1 LAFIFNAQAAGFFT
15 MNIAKSVVCGM
26 MLLVTG
32 ALSGCETTPF
42 SRNDEVPVVEAGNGG
57 IVQEVQP
64 MEPMAPMDPIAPE
77 GLPLSTNTRFADIPL
92 PLGAKEDLDRTYV
105 FESQGFRVGRM
116 VYTSRD
122 TVSEVA
128 QFYIRECPVADWK
141 LNSAVQAEGVQ
152 LQFSKGSERLDVS
165 VQSPGVGRA
174 TVLILHLTPMEGAGV
189 N

>member
-1 LAFIFNAQAAGFFT
+1 
-15 MNIAKSVVCGM
+15 MNIAKAVFFGS
-26 MLLVTG
+26 MLAVIGFTT
-32 ALSGCETTPF
+32 GCETTPF
-42 SRNDEVPVVEAGNGG
+42 SKGDESVPVVEAGNGG

-64 MEPMAPMDPIAPE
+64 MEPIPPMDPVAPV

-92 PLGAKEDLDRTYV
+92 PMGAKEDLDRTYV

-116 VYTSRD
+116 VYTTRD
-122 TVSEVA
+122 GVSDVA
-128 QFYIRECPVADWK
+128 QFYIRECPIADWK

-165 VQSPGVGRA
+165 VQTPGVGRA
-174 TVLILHLTPMEGAGV
+174 TVLILHLTPNEGTGAGL